1 MASLPANGRRR
12 AGRRTAAPALAAL
25 LGATLVAGCGG
36 GSSDQPSNNA
46 RAANDTATAAAGA
59 APTLP
64 ADQAQ
69 KQACSLVT
77 QAEVEAAVAARVT
90 ASRQENQEGRSL
102 CAFNLASASDQ
113 SVALISTSS
122 SGVPAAFAET
132 RRSAEGAQAVNAGD
146 EAFVRGGQA
155 LVRKGDTMVV
165 ILVALRREPAQLAG
179 AATRLAQAVGA
190 RL

>member
-12 AGRRTAAPALAAL
+12 AGRRAAAPALAAL
-25 LGATLVAGCGG
+25 LGVTLVAGCGG
-36 GSSDQPSNNA
+36 GSSEQPSNA
-46 RAANDTATAAAGA
+46 RATDEAPTAAAGT

-69 KQACSLVT
+69 KQACGLVT
-77 QAEVEAAVAARVT
+77 QAEVEAAVGARVT
-90 ASRQENQEGRSL
+90 PGREENQDGRSL
-102 CAFNLASASDQ
+102 CAFDLASASDQ

-122 SGVPAAFAET
+122 SGVPAAFAEA
-132 RRSAEGAQAVNAGD
+132 RRSVEGAQAVDVGD

-155 LVRKGDTMVV
+155 LVRRGDTMVV
-165 ILVALRREPAQLAG
+165 ILVALRRETAQLSG
-179 AATRLAQAVGA
+179 AATRLVQSVGA

>member
-36 GSSDQPSNNA
+36 GSSEQPSNA
-46 RAANDTATAAAGA
+46 RATDEAPTAASGS

-77 QAEVEAAVAARVT
+77 EADVEAAVGARVN
-90 ASRQENQEGRSL
+90 AGRQENQEGRSL
-102 CAFNLASASDQ
+102 CAFDLASASDQ

-122 SGVPAAFAET
+122 SGVPAAFAEA
-132 RRSAEGAQAVNAGD
+132 RRGAEGAQAVNAGD

-165 ILVALRREPAQLAG
+165 ILVALRRDQTQLSG
-179 AATRLAQAVGA
+179 AATRLAQSVGA